1 MTTIGHVILSAA
13 KNLSRAPNQILSA
26 AKNDMAGEVQQS
38 NQKNEEELMNGR
50 CHDRYA
56 RPG

>member
-1 MTTIGHVILSAA
+1 
-13 KNLSRAPNQILSA
+13 
-26 AKNDMAGEVQQS
+26 MAGEVQQS